1 MDWAYFDK
9 MEIEDFEKLKEINND
24 LKWFIKL
31 ERNTL
36 FDRIDIEAKDRK
48 GRRVNIELK
57 TRIIPIDKYDT
68 IYIEEDK
75 YKHLLMKWEN
85 DGEIPLYINFFNG
98 GIVGVWD
105 LRKFP
110 DPQLKNVTII
120 NKGRQTIENVNRYI
134 LPVKNCIKLCRGEEC
149 RYCIM
154 REIDRN
160 KG

>member
-1 MDWAYFDK
+1 MDWAYFDR
-9 MEIEDFEKLKEINND
+9 MEIEDFNKLKEINED
-24 LKWFIKL
+24 LKWFTKL

-57 TRIIPIDKYDT
+57 TRNISIDKYDT

-75 YKHLLMKWEN
+75 YKHMIMKWEN

-105 LRKFP
+105 LRKFSNP
-110 DPQLKNVTII
+110 EITNVKIY
-120 NKGRQTIENVNRYI
+120 NKGRQTVENVNRYI
-134 LPVKNCIKLCRGEEC
+134 LPVDGCIKLGRGEEC

-154 REIDRN
+154 RERER
-160 KG
+160 

>member
-1 MDWAYFDK
+1 MDWAYFDR
-9 MEIEDFEKLKEINND
+9 MEIEDFNKLKEINED
-24 LKWFIKL
+24 LKWFTKL

-57 TRIIPIDKYDT
+57 TRNIAIDKYDT

-75 YKHLLMKWEN
+75 YKHMIMKWEN

-98 GIVGVWD
+98 GVGVWD
-105 LRKFP
+105 LRNFP
-110 DPQLKNVTII
+110 NPQITNVRIY

-134 LPVKNCIKLCRGEEC
+134 LPVKGCIKLGRGEEC

-154 REIDRN
+154 RERER
-160 KG
+160 

>member
-1 MDWAYFDK
+1 MDWEYFDR
-9 MEIEDFEKLKEINND
+9 MENEDFDKLKEVNDD
-24 LKWFIKL
+24 LKWFTEL

-36 FDRIDIEAKDRK
+36 FDRIDIEARDRK

-57 TRIIPIDKYDT
+57 TRIISIDKYDT
-68 IYIEEDK
+68 IFIEEDK
-75 YKHLLMKWEN
+75 YKHLVMKWEN

-110 DPQLKNVTII
+110 NPELKNVTII

-134 LPVKNCIKLCRGEEC
+134 LPVEGCIKLCRGEEC
-149 RYCIM
+149 RYCI
-154 REIDRN
+154 RRD
-160 KG
+160 

>member
-1 MDWAYFDK
+1 MDWEYFDR
-9 MEIEDFEKLKEINND
+9 MENEDFDKLKEINND
-24 LKWFIKL
+24 LKWFTEL

-36 FDRIDIEAKDRK
+36 FDRIDIEARDRK

-57 TRIIPIDKYDT
+57 TRIISIDKYDT
-68 IYIEEDK
+68 IFIEEDK
-75 YKHLLMKWEN
+75 YKHLVMKWEN

-110 DPQLKNVTII
+110 NPELKNVTII

-134 LPVKNCIKLCRGEEC
+134 LPVEGCIKLCRGDEC
-149 RYCIM
+149 RYCI
-154 REIDRN
+154 RRDR
-160 KG
+160 

>member
-1 MDWAYFDK
+1 MDWAYFDR
-9 MEIEDFEKLKEINND
+9 MEIEDFEKLKEVNND
-24 LKWFIKL
+24 LKWFTKM

-36 FDRIDIEAKDRK
+36 FDRIDIEANDRK
-48 GRRVNIELK
+48 RRRVNIELK

-75 YKHLLMKWEN
+75 YKHLMMKWEN

-110 DPQLKNVTII
+110 NPELKNVTII

-134 LPVKNCIKLCRGEEC
+134 LPVEGCIKLCRGEEC

-154 REIDRN
+154 RGNRD

>member
-1 MDWAYFDK
+1 MDWAYFDR
-9 MEIEDFEKLKEINND
+9 MEIEDFNKLKEINED
-24 LKWFIKL
+24 LKWFTKL

-57 TRIIPIDKYDT
+57 SRNISIDKYDT

-85 DGEIPLYINFFNG
+85 DGEIPLYINFFNNG
-98 GIVGVWD
+98 VGVWD
-105 LRKFP
+105 VRKFP
-110 DPQLKNVTII
+110 NPDTVNVTIY

-134 LPVKNCIKLCRGEEC
+134 LPVDGCIKLGRGEEC

-154 REIDRN
+154 RDKR
-160 KG
+160 

>member
-1 MDWAYFDK
+1 MDWEYFDR
-9 MEIEDFEKLKEINND
+9 MENEDFDKLKEINND
-24 LKWFIKL
+24 LKWFTEL

-57 TRIIPIDKYDT
+57 TRIISIDKYDT
-68 IYIEEDK
+68 IFIEEDK
-75 YKHLLMKWEN
+75 YKHLVMKWEN

-110 DPQLKNVTII
+110 NPELKNVTII
-120 NKGRQTIENVNRYI
+120 NKGRQTVENVNRYI
-134 LPVKNCIKLCRGEEC
+134 LPVEGCIKLCRGDEC
-149 RYCIM
+149 RYCI
-154 REIDRN
+154 RRD
-160 KG
+160 

>member
-1 MDWAYFDK
+1 MDWAYFDR
-9 MEIEDFEKLKEINND
+9 MEIEDFDKLKEVNND
-24 LKWFIKL
+24 LKWFTKL

-36 FDRIDIEAKDRK
+36 FDRIDIDAKDRL

-57 TRIIPIDKYDT
+57 TRNISIDKYDT

-75 YKHLLMKWEN
+75 YKHLIMKWEN

-110 DPQLKNVTII
+110 NPEIINVTIY
-120 NKGRQTIENVNRYI
+120 NMGRQAIENVNRYI
-134 LPVKNCIKLCRGEEC
+134 LPVEGCIKLCRGDEC
-149 RYCIM
+149 LYCIK
-154 REIDRN
+154 RERGRE

>member
-1 MDWAYFDK
+1 MDWAYFDR
-9 MEIEDFEKLKEINND
+9 MEIEDFNKLKEINND
-24 LKWFIKL
+24 LKWFTKL

-36 FDRIDIEAKDRK
+36 FDRSDIEAKDRK

-57 TRIIPIDKYDT
+57 TRIISIDKYNT

-75 YKHLLMKWEN
+75 YKHMMMKWEN
-85 DGEIPLYINFFNG
+85 DEEIPLYINFFNG
-98 GIVGVWD
+98 GTVGVWD

-110 DPQLKNVTII
+110 KPEITSVRIY

-134 LPVKNCIKLCRGEEC
+134 LPVEGCIKLGRGEEC

-154 REIDRN
+154 RD
-160 KG
+160 KK

>member
-1 MDWAYFDK
+1 MDWAYFDR
-9 MEIEDFEKLKEINND
+9 MEIEDFNKLKEINED
-24 LKWFIKL
+24 LKWFTKL

-57 TRIIPIDKYDT
+57 TRNISIDKYDT

-75 YKHLLMKWEN
+75 YKHMIMKCEN
-85 DGEIPLYINFFNG
+85 DGDSIPLYINFFNG

-110 DPQLKNVTII
+110 NPEIINVRIY

-134 LPVKNCIKLCRGEEC
+134 LPVEGCIKLGRGDEC

-154 REIDRN
+154 RDKR
-160 KG
+160 

>member
-9 MEIEDFEKLKEINND
+9 MEIEDFNKLKEVNED
-24 LKWFIKL
+24 LKWFTKL

-36 FDRIDIEAKDRK
+36 FDRIDVKANDRNC
-48 GRRVNIELK
+48 RSINIELK
-57 TRIIPIDKYDT
+57 SRNFSIDKYNT
-68 IYIEEDK
+68 IFIEEDK
-75 YKHLLMKWEN
+75 YKHLIMKWEN

-110 DPQLKNVTII
+110 NPEIINVRIY

-134 LPVKNCIKLCRGEEC
+134 LPVEGCIKLGRGDEC

-154 REIDRN
+154 NR
-160 KG
+160 

>member
-1 MDWAYFDK
+1 MDWAYFDR
-9 MEIEDFEKLKEINND
+9 MEIEDFEKLKEVNND
-24 LKWFIKL
+24 LKWFTKL

-75 YKHLLMKWEN
+75 YKHLMMKWEN

-110 DPQLKNVTII
+110 NPELKKVTII

-134 LPVKNCIKLCRGEEC
+134 LSVDECIKLCRGEEC

-154 REIDRN
+154 REID

>member
-1 MDWAYFDK
+1 MDWAYFDR
-9 MEIEDFEKLKEINND
+9 MENEDFLKLKEINED
-24 LKWFIKL
+24 LKWFTKL
-31 ERNTL
+31 ERNSL
-36 FDRIDIEAKDRK
+36 FDRIDIEAKDRL

-57 TRIIPIDKYDT
+57 SRNISIDKYDT
-68 IYIEEDK
+68 IYIEEEK
-75 YKHLLMKWEN
+75 YKHLVMKWEN

-110 DPQLKNVTII
+110 NPEIINVTII

-134 LPVKNCIKLCRGEEC
+134 LPLEGCIKLCRGDEC

-154 REIDRN
+154 RERGRD
-160 KG
+160 K

>member
-1 MDWAYFDK
+1 MDWAYFDR
-9 MEIEDFEKLKEINND
+9 MEIEDFNKLKEINED
-24 LKWFIKL
+24 LKWFTKL

-57 TRIIPIDKYDT
+57 TRNISIDKYDT

-75 YKHLLMKWEN
+75 YKHMIMKCEN
-85 DGEIPLYINFFNG
+85 DGDSIPLYINFFNG
-98 GIVGVWD
+98 GIVGDWD

-110 DPQLKNVTII
+110 NPEIINVRIY

-134 LPVKNCIKLCRGEEC
+134 LPVEGCIKLGRGDEC

-154 REIDRN
+154 RDKR
-160 KG
+160 

>member
-1 MDWAYFDK
+1 MDWAYFDR
-9 MEIEDFEKLKEINND
+9 MEIEDFDKLKKINED
-24 LKWFIKL
+24 LKWFTKL

-48 GRRVNIELK
+48 GRSVNIELK

-75 YKHLLMKWEN
+75 YKHLIMKWEN

-110 DPQLKNVTII
+110 NPELKNVRII

-154 REIDRN
+154 RERD
-160 KG
+160 K

>member
-1 MDWAYFDK
+1 MDWEYFDR
-9 MEIEDFEKLKEINND
+9 MENEDFDKLKEVNED
-24 LKWFIKL
+24 LKWFTEL

-57 TRIIPIDKYDT
+57 TRIISIDKYDT
-68 IYIEEDK
+68 IFIEQDK
-75 YKHLLMKWEN
+75 YKHLVMKWEN

-110 DPQLKNVTII
+110 NPELKNVTII
-120 NKGRQTIENVNRYI
+120 NKGRQTVENVNRYI
-134 LPVKNCIKLCRGEEC
+134 LPVEGCIKLCRGDEC

-154 REIDRN
+154 RDR
-160 KG
+160 

>member
-1 MDWAYFDK
+1 MDWAYFDR
-9 MEIEDFEKLKEINND
+9 MEIEDFNKLKEINED
-24 LKWFIKL
+24 LKWFTKL

-48 GRRVNIELK
+48 GRSVNIELK
-57 TRIIPIDKYDT
+57 TRIISIDKYDT
-68 IYIEEDK
+68 IYIEENK
-75 YKHLLMKWEN
+75 YKHMIMKWEN

-98 GIVGVWD
+98 EIVGIWD

-110 DPQLKNVTII
+110 NPDITNVRIY

-134 LPVKNCIKLCRGEEC
+134 LPVEGCIKLGRGEEC

-154 REIDRN
+154 RGKRE
-160 KG
+160 K

>member
-1 MDWAYFDK
+1 MDWAYFDR
-9 MEIEDFEKLKEINND
+9 MEIEDFNKLKEINED
-24 LKWFIKL
+24 LKWFTNL
-31 ERNTL
+31 ERNPL
-36 FDRIDIEAKDRK
+36 LDRIDIEAKDRK

-57 TRIIPIDKYDT
+57 TRIISIDKYET

-75 YKHLLMKWEN
+75 YKHMIMKWEN

-105 LRKFP
+105 LRKFHNP
-110 DPQLKNVTII
+110 EITSVRIY

-134 LPVKNCIKLCRGEEC
+134 LPVEGCIKLGRGDEC

-154 REIDRN
+154 RGR
-160 KG
+160 